1 MALFNRLT
9 ALLLGH
15 VDFSPEFAT
24 SVRDKSPAIDFEASN
39 QPGNQE
45 GSVYASQEGAEF
57 GFANTD
63 TPQLD
68 YFDGIYDEAAL
79 LLTVP
84 PQSDVMNAFHFDTSS
99 AASIKLSFPES
110 ELSCNCV
117 DQTQPESPNLWSSM
131 SETLMGWKTHTCH
144 EIKGGETHDDIAVRA
159 VTEGWKDPHLGKL
172 SASWRILRQVDQKV
186 WAESRPVDRLAVL
199 SIMNM
204 LLQVRRGNHGSFGH
218 N

>member
-1 MALFNRLT
+1 MILFDRLT
-9 ALLLGH
+9 GLVLGH

-24 SVRDKSPAIDFEASN
+24 SIRDKSPAIDLEASN
-39 QPGNQE
+39 ERGNQE

-57 GFANTD
+57 DFANTD

-68 YFDGIYDEAAL
+68 YFDGIYDEETL
-79 LLTVP
+79 PVTVP
-84 PQSDVMNAFHFDTSS
+84 PQSDMMNGFHFDTSS
-99 AASIKLSFPES
+99 AASIELPFPES
-110 ELSCNCV
+110 ELLCNCV
-117 DQTQPESPNLWSSM
+117 YQNQPENPNLWSSM
-131 SETLMGWKTHTCH
+131 SETLMGWKTHTCR

-159 VTEGWKDPHLGKL
+159 VTEGWNETHLGKL

-204 LLQVRRGNHGSFGH
+204 LLQVRRGNRG
-218 N
+218 